1 MTFLESFVL
10 GIVQGLGEFLPI
22 SSSGH
27 LVVVPWFMDFKDPGL
42 SFDVALHF
50 GTLFALIAYFWR
62 DWVVI
67 LSGAKNLPMEVVRL
81 FKRSAPTPA
90 GSGSSHLFLLLIVSA
105 IPGGVAGVFLDDWA
119 ETVFRHPLLVAFDMA
134 LMGAILLWAD
144 RRPLGNL
151 EIKRVSYG
159 KAFLIGCAQALA
171 LVPGVSRSGAT
182 ITAALVGG
190 LSRQGAARLSFLMA
204 TPITFG
210 ACLYKSRDFI
220 EGGIGTPE
228 VVGIITSAVVGF
240 LAIWFLL
247 RYVQQR
253 SFAIFSYYRFLFA
266 AVVTGWFFLR

>member
-10 GIVQGLGEFLPI
+10 GVVQGLGEFLPI

-27 LVVVPWFMDFKDPGL
+27 LVIVPWIMNFKDPGL
-42 SFDVALHF
+42 AFDVALHF

-62 DWVVI
+62 DWI
-67 LSGAKNLPMEVVRL
+67 SI
-81 FKRSAPTPA
+81 FKRENRR
-90 GSGSSHLFLLLIVSA
+90 LLILLVISA
-105 IPGGVAGVFLDDWA
+105 IPGGIAGVLLDDWA

-134 LMGAILLWAD
+134 LLGGVLLWAD

-151 EIKRVSYG
+151 EINRVGYG
-159 KAFLIGCAQALA
+159 KALLIGCAQALA

-182 ITAALVGG
+182 ITAALLGG

-210 ACLYKSRDFI
+210 ACLFKSREFI
-220 EGGIGTPE
+220 EAGVGRPE
-228 VVGIITSAVVGF
+228 VVGIVTSAVVGF
-240 LAIWFLL
+240 LTIWFLL
-247 RYVQQR
+247 RYVRER

-266 AVVTGWFFLR
+266 AVVTGWYFIR